1 MTTTAWERAKEI
13 VAAEYGQLD
22 RPRFYRL
29 AAAIARRLAGGTT
42 LAKSQPMRLVI
53 DDGRL
58 VLKSFVK
65 EHQRIDPR
73 TGKVETVGPY
83 SDKRGAK
90 PRLTIGRARGRAQ
103 ASPAAAGGG
112 AAADY
117 RYATLHTGG
126 PDSPGHAIRLE
137 RHPER
142 PGVWRPH
149 SDDMKRAQQA
159 LSSDNA
165 EKSPAA
171 RGANDGKTCPPDC
184 SPVPVDEL
192 CKKYGGCNDLAP
204 VGAEKGPGLTGVSVV
219 KAPVPKNVEALRRD
233 VAAARQ
239 KIADILGDVGD
250 TEDPKFANHA
260 GSVAELLE
268 DAQAAEPLLR
278 SVVGASA
285 QAAGGDANFGPG
297 GKFALKSPES
307 LQRKVRDRTEARQ
320 QGEADV
326 VKGISDAV
334 RGSVLV
340 DTPEQLKKASEA
352 IRAAVEKAGGKIFVD
367 NKFKTPHEFGYG
379 AVHADL
385 LLPAGDSGRMI
396 RAEVQLHLKA
406 VNDGTMQSVKESSH
420 KFYELIRGDAKT
432 VWRDAAACTGASLLA
447 YMSAYAPIVGAATGG
462 A

>member
-1 MTTTAWERAKEI
+1 MTTALERAKAI
-13 VAAEYGQLD
+13 VTREYGLIEG
-22 RPRFYRL
+22 PRFYRL
-29 AAAIARRLAGGTT
+29 VSAIARQLDSGAAFAKARPLRLLLNGG
-42 LAKSQPMRLVI
+42 RLVI
-53 DDGRL
+53 
-58 VLKSFVK
+58 KSLVK

-83 SDKRGAK
+83 TDKRIARAKLTLGRRRGAK
-90 PRLTIGRARGRAQ
+90 QNT
-103 ASPAAAGGG
+103 PAAAKRGGDG
-112 AAADY
+112 GH
-117 RYATLHTGG
+117 RFATIHTAG
-126 PDSPGHAIRLE
+126 PDSPGHTVRLTP
-137 RHPER
+137 HPEKS
-142 PGVWRPH
+142 GTWSPH
-149 SDDMKRAQQA
+149 PDDMPQVRRALGASAAAQRPTAKRA
-159 LSSDNA
+159 
-165 EKSPAA
+165 
-171 RGANDGKTCPPDC
+171 KTCPPDC
-184 SPVPVDEL
+184 TPAPIDEL
-192 CKKYGGCNDLAP
+192 CKKYGGCNQFAP
-204 VGAEKGPGLTGVSVV
+204 VGAEKGSGSTLNVV
-219 KAPVPKNVEALRRD
+219 KAPVPKNLEALRRD
-233 VAAARQ
+233 VVAARQ

-260 GSVAELLE
+260 ESADEVLQ

-285 QAAGGDANFGPG
+285 QAAGGEANFGPG

-307 LQRKVRDRTEARQ
+307 LQRKVRERIETRQ
-320 QGEADV
+320 QGEAAV

-340 DTPEQLKKASEA
+340 DTHEQLKKASEA

-396 RAEVQLHLKA
+396 RAEVQLHLRA

-420 KFYELIRGDAKT
+420 KFYELLRGDAKT

-447 YMSAYAPIVGAATGG
+447 YMSAYAPIIGGATGG

>member
-13 VAAEYGQLD
+13 VAAEYGQLE
-22 RPRFYRL
+22 RPRFYRI

-65 EHQRIDPR
+65 EHQRIDKR

-83 SDKRGAK
+83 TDKRVARTKLTLGRRRGA
-90 PRLTIGRARGRAQ
+90 PQ
-103 ASPAAAGGG
+103 PQGGVG
-112 AAADY
+112 GDNDAPGY
-117 RYATLHTGG
+117 RYATLHTAG

-137 RHPER
+137 RNPER
-142 PGVWRPH
+142 PGAWRPH
-149 SDDMKRAQQA
+149 ADDMKRAQQA
-159 LSSDNA
+159 IRGDGAPAPAQAKSS
-165 EKSPAA
+165 P
-171 RGANDGKTCPPDC
+171 GKTCPPDC

-320 QGEADV
+320 QGESDV